1 MLAMFPGQG
10 SQTVGM
16 GKSLFSEFPSSKA
29 TFEEAEDATK
39 LQIRKLCF
47 EGPEDE
53 LKMTANTQPCI
64 LTVSVAIWRVLVEET
79 GIQPDLFAGH
89 SLGEYSALVA
99 AGKLDFSR
107 AAFLVRRRGEAMQ
120 EAVPA
125 GVGGMAAIMKCPVE
139 RLEALCR
146 DESKGGQMV
155 EVVNYNSDAQL
166 VIAGHK
172 GAVESVV
179 KAVEGEGGR
188 AVVLP
193 VSAPFHSKLMEP
205 ARLKMTPLLREST
218 IVKNTT
224 KIIPNLT
231 AEITTDYPIEN
242 LIQQIDHPVLWM
254 QSFDKAMKSGMNT
267 YLEVGP
273 GKVLFGL
280 ARRALP
286 RGETTLMATEELK
299 ETITQLQAKA
309 K

>member
-16 GKSLFSEFPSSKA
+16 GKSLLSEFPSSKV

-39 LQIRKLCF
+39 LQVRKLCF

-79 GIQPDLFAGH
+79 GIKPDLFAGH

-99 AGKLDFSR
+99 AGKLDFAR

-139 RLEALCR
+139 KLEAICR
-146 DESKGGQMV
+146 EQSKTAQMV

-172 GAVESVV
+172 DAVETVV
-179 KAVEGEGGR
+179 KAVEAEGGR
-188 AVVLP
+188 AVILP

-205 ARLKMTPLLREST
+205 ARLKMTPLLQEST
-218 IVKNTT
+218 IVKNAT

-231 AEITTDYPIEN
+231 AEVTTEYPIEN
-242 LIQQIDHPVLWM
+242 LIKQIDNPVLWM
-254 QSFDKAMKSGMNT
+254 QSFANAMTAGMDT

-299 ETITQLQAKA
+299 ETITQLQEKM